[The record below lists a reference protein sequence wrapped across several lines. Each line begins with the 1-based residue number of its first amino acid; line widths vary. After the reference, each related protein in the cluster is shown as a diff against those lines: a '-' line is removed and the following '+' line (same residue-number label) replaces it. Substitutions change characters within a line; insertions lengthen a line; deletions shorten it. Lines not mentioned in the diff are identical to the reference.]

1 MKKAIILS
9 LLCLALIGSY
19 FLGRRDA
26 HTEVPPSTEPTT
38 FHGNPT
44 PPEKLAERALRISV
58 INIYDGSG
66 SKILLNDNSYGSVNL
81 RNLADITIEIDGSA
95 MALEEALQGGFITVD
110 SMISLA
116 RQDAAAGV
124 CNEVAKSE
132 NGLTQFDYHYSDFSI
147 HYVYDIYETPDGKQH
162 LIKDCS
168 LYGGAGKPTF
178 LYSWDENGAIDYEN
192 WGLTLTIVHQN
203 TEGLTLRCT
212 QSGGQQLG
220 QLKVGISWLEAKN
233 GDPNAPSVNTLVE
246 GAVPVPSIDLT
257 MDGETELRCDLAET
271 YGSLPAGE
279 YTLVV
284 QIEDQYDPESV
295 TPMVRKFHDT
305 QYYSVDL
312 LLK

>member
-1 MKKAIILS
+1 MKKAIFLG
-9 LLCLALIGSY
+9 LLCIASIGSY
-19 FLGRRDA
+19 FLGRFNT
-26 HTEVPPSTEPTT
+26 HTDNLFSTEPTT

-44 PPEKLAERALRISV
+44 PPEKLAERALRIAV
-58 INIYDGSG
+58 INVYDGSG
-66 SKILLNDNSYGSVNL
+66 SKILLNDNSYDSVNL
-81 RNLADITIEIDGSA
+81 RNLTDVTIEIDGSA

-178 LYSWDENGAIDYEN
+178 LYSWGKNGAIDYED
-192 WGLTLTIVHQN
+192 WGLTFTIAQQDS
-203 TEGLTLRCT
+203 EGLTLRCT

-220 QLKVGISWLEAKN
+220 QLKVGISWLESKG

-257 MDGETELRCDLAET
+257 MGGETELRCDLAET

-295 TPMVRKFHDT
+295 TPMVRKFHDK
-305 QYYSVDL
+305 QYYSINFQL
-312 LLK
+312 